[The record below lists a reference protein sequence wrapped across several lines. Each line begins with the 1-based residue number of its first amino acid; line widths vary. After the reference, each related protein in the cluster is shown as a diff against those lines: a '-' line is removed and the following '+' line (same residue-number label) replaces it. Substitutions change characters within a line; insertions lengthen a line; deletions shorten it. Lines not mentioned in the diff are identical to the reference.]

1 MIVLVKFFK
10 RPNNRQDT
18 VKKKFLGAKPYALI
32 ENNRLVNI
40 LDEEISNKFP
50 NNGKVYVP
58 EIISN
63 QNKEENFRIC
73 ELQESP
79 TYNIEIP
86 GSIKYGIKK
95 EATNYSLLEIIDID
109 KPVEN
114 NETAIVELLRNG
126 ISIAFH
132 ISNPVVLRTE
142 DDMLI
147 GPIQLEFSDGLYF
160 MKEKDLNF
168 IPYYNQ
174 EIEIFNIPNY
184 NRSLERLFSIDRIN
198 EESLQGWIDVASNQ
212 RIINETI
219 NQIKDHIKFSELS
232 RGLIREIKKRYS
244 EDNLIK
250 EEHLKMRF
258 NRIIEI
264 MENREFDDELI
275 NEFTKKL
282 IRLPIVNEI
291 ITEQTKN
298 AFENEYNLFVENN
311 NELILKNEMLNNT
324 LNEVQNE
331 LRLTEIKLNDRIS
344 NLKNFEETVTGKI
357 DQIMSNVHSVY
368 IDQALSAGLP
378 AYSKAEID
386 SRHSVSNTSFS
397 SKQSASSSTPLNDF
411 EDVKNMISE
420 NLKFV
425 KGKDEGSVL
434 AATLIAA
441 SIINEPIIV
450 YGENAF
456 DFAQILAKSIA
467 SEEIITFIPE
477 IETFNLENLHQKFT
491 QYNSLENT
499 KAFIIHDPHLTTAVY
514 SLPTYLKQIRW
525 SNTTLIPNLIIIS
538 IEDIDE
544 AKEFRERMPKSPL
557 ISADNYYNRYLSLE
571 EVQQILP
578 GQMKINSFEDG
589 TDLNTIALKNKFVS
603 WLNENEEVEINA
615 KKVNVL
621 ILWLNYMDMLVG
633 KETLFEWIYEIFK
646 SVITLNEE

>member
-1 MIVLVKFFK
+1 MIALVKFFK
-10 RPNNRQDT
+10 RQNNRQDT
-18 VKKKFLGAKPYALI
+18 VQKIFLGAKPYALI
-32 ENNRLVNI
+32 ENNHLVDI
-40 LDEEISNKFP
+40 LEEEILNKFP

-58 EIISN
+58 EFISN
-63 QNKEENFRIC
+63 QNKEENFKIC
-73 ELQESP
+73 ELQETP
-79 TYNIEIP
+79 TYNLENP
-86 GSIKYGIKK
+86 SSIKYGIKK
-95 EATNYSLLEIIDID
+95 EASEYSLTEIIDID
-109 KPVEN
+109 KQVKN
-114 NETAIVELLRNG
+114 NEAAIVELLRNG

-132 ISNPVVLRTE
+132 LSNQVVLRTE

-160 MKEKDLNF
+160 IKEKDLNF
-168 IPYYNQ
+168 IPYYSQ
-174 EIEIFNIPNY
+174 EIDIFKIPNY
-184 NRSLERLFSIDRIN
+184 NRSLERLFSIDKIN
-198 EESLQGWIDVASNQ
+198 EENLQGWIDVASNQ

-219 NQIKDHIKFSELS
+219 NQIKDHIEFSGLS
-232 RGLIREIKKRYS
+232 RKIISKIKERYS
-244 EDNLIK
+244 EGNLIR

-258 NRIIEI
+258 ERIIEI
-264 MENREFDDELI
+264 MEQREFDEELI
-275 NEFTKKL
+275 NKFTQQL
-282 IRLPIVNEI
+282 LQLPVVNEI
-291 ITEQTKN
+291 IAEQTKN

-331 LRLTEIKLNDRIS
+331 LRLTEIKLNERIS
-344 NLKNFEETVTGKI
+344 SLKNFEDTVTEKI
-357 DQIMSNVHSVY
+357 NQIMSNVHSVY

-378 AYSKAEID
+378 AQSMIKKD
-386 SRHSVSNTSFS
+386 SRHTVSNTSFS
-397 SKQSASSSTPLNDF
+397 SKQSASTSTPLNDF
-411 EDVKNMISE
+411 EDVKNMLSE

-441 SIINEPIIV
+441 AVINEPIIV

-456 DFAQILAKSIA
+456 DFAQMLAKSIA

-525 SNTTLIPNLIIIS
+525 SNSTLIPNLIIIS
-538 IEDIDE
+538 IEHLDE
-544 AKEFRERMPKSPL
+544 AKEFREKMPKSPL
-557 ISADNYYNRYLSLE
+557 ISADNYFNRYLSLE

-578 GQMKINSFEDG
+578 GQMKINSFEDF

-615 KKVNVL
+615 KKVNAL
-621 ILWLNYMDMLVG
+621 ILWLNYMDMLVN
-633 KETLFEWIYEIFK
+633 KETLFEWIYEIFQ